1 MGQNRLR
8 RVLCRREAETKGT
21 GATVVVPRPPQPV
34 LSANFVMQAVYA
46 VPVGCVS
53 VTDMMHSSLISH
65 SPGSR

>member
-1 MGQNRLR
+1 MGQNRLPR
-8 RVLCRREAETKGT
+8 ILFRREAETNDT

-53 VTDMMHSSLISH
+53 VTDVIHSSLISH
-65 SPGSR
+65 SPRPR